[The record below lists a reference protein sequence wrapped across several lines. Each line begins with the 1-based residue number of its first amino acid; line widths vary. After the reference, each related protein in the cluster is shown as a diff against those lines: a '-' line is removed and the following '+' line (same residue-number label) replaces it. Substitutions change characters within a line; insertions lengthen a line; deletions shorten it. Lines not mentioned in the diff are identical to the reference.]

1 MDFVRLAV
9 DSRVCSIQRRLEVS
23 PHSIGLAN
31 VATDSRLSCGGSIDM
46 PLKHGASKQTISK
59 NIRTLINEGKPPKQ
73 AAAIAYD
80 QARRTKRKPS

>member
-1 MDFVRLAV
+1 MDFARPAV
-9 DSRVCSIQRRLEVS
+9 DLRACNIRRLLEGS

-31 VATDSRLSCGGSIDM
+31 AAIDSRLSCGGSIDM
-46 PLKHGASKQTISK
+46 PLKRGGSKQTISK

-80 QARRTKRKPS
+80 QARKTKRKPS